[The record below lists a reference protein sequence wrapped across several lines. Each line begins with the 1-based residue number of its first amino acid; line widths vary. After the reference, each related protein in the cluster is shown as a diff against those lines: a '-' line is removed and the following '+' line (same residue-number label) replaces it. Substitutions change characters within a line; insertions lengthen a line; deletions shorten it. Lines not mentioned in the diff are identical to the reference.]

1 MKNPTKKNG
10 LLDPNAVYADAG
22 VVSVAAPKV
31 AGGSGDRGKVL
42 EKAMGDAILQ
52 ALAEGIS
59 INSPIIKERM
69 DAARKG

>member
-31 AGGSGDRGKVL
+31 AGGGDRGKVL

>member
-1 MKNPTKKNG
+1 
-10 LLDPNAVYADAG
+10 
-22 VVSVAAPKV
+22 
-31 AGGSGDRGKVL
+31 
-42 EKAMGDAILQ
+42 MGDAILQ